1 MAPPR
6 TTEQGSRDPIGQV
19 AVRPFGKYFLVRKL
33 AEGGMAEIFL
43 AKQVGVEGFEKNVVI
58 KRMLQHLS
66 SVTDFVNMF
75 LDEARLA
82 TRLAHPNIVQINDLG
97 KADGCYYISM
107 EYLAGEDFST
117 LLRTSARRR
126 EFVPLNISLKV
137 MSEAATGL
145 HYAHEFTD
153 AKGSPMNVVHRD
165 ISPSNIFISYTGQ
178 VKVLDFGIARAESR
192 VTNTSAGIVKGKY
205 QYMSPEQARSGQV
218 DRRADIYS
226 MGVSLYEACT
236 NVRPFARDNDL
247 AILNAVLNNE
257 FKRPR
262 QVRPDLPEDIE
273 RIILKALAPNVSER
287 YQTAAEFAQELEIY
301 LQANTSAGGGKGMAA
316 FMVTFFGPD
325 RVASKTRID
334 SLSEMATRG
343 VDVPGFS
350 NPLTPKTDPGGPKD
364 ARYLEGATK
373 AVPPPKPLE
382 TEPSSRRHRRVWVM
396 GAAAMLVAMGAVGG
410 FGALRAKQVPEI
422 DLPKKLEAA
431 VDAGVAVPVAG
442 PLVAEIDAGEPTA
455 VDAGA
460 LASPLLPKVAGTRVT
475 LTPNLIMKVVR
486 QHTGA
491 VSRCFEQNKDD
502 LPTDS
507 GEMSVNFTINSSGR
521 VSEAKSQLPDKKVG
535 KCVERV
541 VTAMRFPAHKDHEV
555 SLTLPFSYQVNR

>member
-1 MAPPR
+1 MAPP
-6 TTEQGSRDPIGQV
+6 TTTPKEAARDPIGQV

-97 KADGCYYISM
+97 NADGCYYICM

-126 EFVPLNISLKV
+126 EYVPLNVSLKV
-137 MSEAATGL
+137 LAEAATGL

-153 AKGSPMNVVHRD
+153 TKGNPMNVVHRD
-165 ISPSNIFISYTGQ
+165 ISPSNIFVSYTGQ

-192 VTNTSAGIVKGKY
+192 VTNTTAGIVKGKY
-205 QYMSPEQARSGQV
+205 QYMSPEQARSDKV

-226 MGVSLYEACT
+226 LGVSLYEAVT

-247 AILNAVLNNE
+247 AILNAVLNSD

-262 QVRPDLPEDIE
+262 EARPDLPEEVE
-273 RIILKALAPNVSER
+273 RIILKALAPISER
-287 YQTAAEFAQELEIY
+287 YQTAQAFAQDLEVY
-301 LQANTSAGGGKGMAA
+301 LQAHTSAAGGMGMAA
-316 FMVTFFGPD
+316 FMTAFFGPD

-334 SLSEMATRG
+334 SLSELATKG
-343 VDVPGFS
+343 VDVPGFK
-350 NPLTPKTDPGGPKD
+350 NPLAPKTDPSGD
-364 ARYLEGATK
+364 AGHFLEGATK
-373 AVPPPKPLE
+373 AVGLPK
-382 TEPSSRRHRRVWVM
+382 SIVKQHSRRR
-396 GAAAMLVAMGAVGG
+396 GIAAIGLALLVAVGAGVAIGMI
-410 FGALRAKQVPEI
+410 KVQPPVVDPNSV
-422 DLPKKLEAA
+422 
-431 VDAGVAVPVAG
+431 VDAGVVGG
-442 PLVAEIDAGEPTA
+442 PNLPIANEI

-460 LASPLLPKVAGTRVT
+460 PAVVDAGGGELVIRPPPVKLGP
-475 LTPNLIMKVVR
+475 LTPPIIMKGVR
-486 QHTGA
+486 QHAGP
-491 VSRCFEQNKDD
+491 VSRCFDTYKDD
-502 LPTDS
+502 LPSDT
-507 GEMSVNFTINSSGR
+507 GQLSVFFTILGSGK
-521 VSEAKSQLPDKKVG
+521 VSQAKSQLSEKRVG
-535 KCVERV
+535 QCIEQAVM
-541 VTAMRFPAHKDHEV
+541 AMRFPLNTDKEV
-555 SLTLPFSYQVNR
+555 SLTLPFAYQVKR

>member
-1 MAPPR
+1 MAPP
-6 TTEQGSRDPIGQV
+6 TTQEGTREPIGQV

-97 KADGCYYISM
+97 HADGCYYISM

-126 EFVPLNISLKV
+126 EYVPLNISLKV
-137 MSEAATGL
+137 VSEAATGL

-153 AKGSPMNVVHRD
+153 AKGNPMNVVHRD

-192 VTNTSAGIVKGKY
+192 VTNTTAGIVKGKY

-226 MGVSLYEACT
+226 LGVSLYEACT

-247 AILNAVLNNE
+247 AILNAVLNNQ
-257 FKRPR
+257 FKPPR
-262 QVRPDLPEDIE
+262 EVRPDLPDEIE
-273 RIILKALAPNVSER
+273 RIILKALAPLVADR
-287 YQTAAEFAQELEIY
+287 YASAAELAQDLELY
-301 LQANTSAGGGKGMAA
+301 LQAHTSTGGGMGMAA
-316 FMVTFFGPD
+316 FMVSFFGPD

-334 SLSEMATRG
+334 SLSELATKG
-343 VDVPGFS
+343 VDVPGFV
-350 NPLTPKTDPGGPKD
+350 NPLTPKTEPGEERDPKFF
-364 ARYLEGATK
+364 EGATK
-373 AVPPPKPLE
+373 AVSPPKSAKI
-382 TEPSSRRHRRVWVM
+382 EPARAPRAGMIAV
-396 GAAAMLVAMGAVGG
+396 GAAALLVGAGGVIG
-410 FGALRAKQVPEI
+410 FGAWRSGQQPPAVSV
-422 DLPKKLEAA
+422 AA
-431 VDAGVAVPVAG
+431 VADAGPAVVALPVVEA
-442 PLVAEIDAGEPTA
+442 DAGEPA
-455 VDAGA
+455 VIDAGA
-460 LASPLLPKVAGTRVT
+460 APVPSPARPAPLVT
-475 LTPNLIMKVVR
+475 LTSGLIMKVVR
-486 QHTGA
+486 QQTGA
-491 VSRCFEQNKDD
+491 VSRCFEVNKGD
-502 LPTDS
+502 LPAAT
-507 GEMSVNFTINSSGR
+507 GQLSVNFTINSAGR
-521 VSEAKSQLPDKKVG
+521 VSSAVSQLPDKKVG
-535 KCVERV
+535 QCVEKIV
-541 VTAMRFPAHKDHEV
+541 AGMRFPAHKDKEV
-555 SLTLPFSYQVNR
+555 ALTLPFAYQVNR